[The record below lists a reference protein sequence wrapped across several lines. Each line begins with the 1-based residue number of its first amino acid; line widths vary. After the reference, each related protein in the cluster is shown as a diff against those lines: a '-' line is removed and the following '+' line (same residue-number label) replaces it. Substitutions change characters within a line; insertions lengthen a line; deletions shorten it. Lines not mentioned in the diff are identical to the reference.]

1 MLSWGIGGVFRR
13 FSIKEC
19 DKTKVSKAK
28 NYCRLPSAPL
38 LRNLR
43 NAVFSM
49 VSGNL
54 GNLKEVVLERK
65 ISCWNNKNV
74 VKIVVRKIEQCKSV
88 FVN

>member
-28 NYCRLPSAPL
+28 NYCRLPSAAL

-43 NAVFSM
+43 NAVFTR
-49 VSGNL
+49 VSGDLENV
-54 GNLKEVVLERK
+54 KKVVLERK
-65 ISCWNNKNV
+65 ISYWNNKNV
-74 VKIVVRKIEQCKSV
+74 VKIVVRKIEQIY
-88 FVN
+88 

>member
-1 MLSWGIGGVFRR
+1 MGFRTGV
-13 FSIKEC
+13 
-19 DKTKVSKAK
+19 
-28 NYCRLPSAPL
+28 RLPSAPL

-43 NAVFSM
+43 NAVISRA
-49 VSGNL
+49 SGNL
-54 GNLKEVVLERK
+54 GNVKEVVLERK